1 MDLLQTSF
9 YNNTAATWLTALGI
23 TLASYLALRV
33 LKRLVLRNLMALAR
47 RTSTDW
53 DDVVG
58 TILEKTSR
66 LFLFVI
72 ALLIG
77 SRLLTLTG
85 AAERA
90 LTYIAVIGTVLQLGF
105 WGRGAIVSMITRHV
119 DRTRE
124 KDPGAAT
131 TMAALAVVLQLIM
144 WTILLLMG
152 LQNVGVE
159 VAPLIAGLGVGGIAV
174 ALAVQNILGDLFAS
188 LSIVLDKPFVIGDFI
203 VVGDMAGKVEH
214 VGLKT
219 TRVRSLS
226 GEQIIFSNSDLLS
239 TRIRN
244 FKRMWERR
252 IVFRVGVVY
261 QTERAHLE
269 EIPGMLR
276 AAVEAREKARFDRA
290 HFVSFGPSSLDF
302 ETVYYV
308 KDPEYSVYMDT
319 HQAINLDIL
328 DRFNGAGISF
338 AYPTQMI
345 YVEGVGTA
353 ASAKA

>member
-1 MDLLQTSF
+1 MELLQTRF
-9 YNNTAATWLTALGI
+9 YNNTATTWLIAIGI
-23 TLASYLALRV
+23 TLAAYLALTV
-33 LKRLVLRNLMALAR
+33 LKKLLLRNLAVFAR
-47 RTSTDW
+47 RTRTDW
-53 DDVVG
+53 DDVI
-58 TILEKTSR
+58 TSILGKTSKF
-66 LFLFVI
+66 FLFVI

-90 LTYIAVIGTVLQLGF
+90 LTYVAVIGTFLQLGF
-105 WGRGAIVSMITRHV
+105 WGRGALLTLFSRHV

-131 TMAALAVVLQLIM
+131 TMAALAVVLQLVM

-159 VAPLIAGLGVGGIAV
+159 VAPILAGLGVGGIAV
-174 ALAVQNILGDLFAS
+174 ALALQNILGDLFAS
-188 LSIVLDKPFVIGDFI
+188 LSIVLDKPFVIGDFV
-203 VVGDMAGKVEH
+203 VVGDMAGTVEH

-226 GEQIIFSNSDLLS
+226 GEQIIFSNSDMLS

-252 IVFRVGVVY
+252 VVFRVGVIY
-261 QTERAHLE
+261 QTDRARIE

-290 HFVSFGPSSLDF
+290 HFVTFGPSSLDF
-302 ETVYYV
+302 ETVYFV
-308 KDPEYSVYMDT
+308 KDPDYNVYMDT
-319 HQAINLDIL
+319 HQAINLEIL
-328 DRFNGAGISF
+328 DRFQSAGISF
-338 AYPTQMI
+338 AYPTQTV
-345 YVEGVGTA
+345 YVEGVEIA
-353 ASAKA
+353 EK

>member
-1 MDLLQTSF
+1 MDLLQTRF
-9 YNNTAATWLTALGI
+9 YNDTAATWLIALGI
-23 TLASYLALRV
+23 TLTSYLALTV
-33 LKRLVLRNLMALAR
+33 LKTLFLRNLATLAR
-47 RTSTDW
+47 RTRTDW
-53 DDVVG
+53 DDMLG
-58 TILEKTSR
+58 SILGRTSR
-66 LFLFVI
+66 VFLFVV

-77 SRLLTLTG
+77 SRLLSLTDG
-85 AAERA
+85 ADHA
-90 LTYIAVIGTVLQLGF
+90 LAYIAVIGTVLQLGF
-105 WGRGAIVSMITRHV
+105 WGRGAILTLIARQV
-119 DRTRE
+119 DRARE

-131 TMAALAVVLQLIM
+131 TMAAVAIVLQLVM
-144 WTILLLMG
+144 WTVLLLMG
-152 LQNVGVE
+152 LDNLGVE

-203 VVGDMAGKVEH
+203 VVGELAGNVEH

-252 IVFRVGVVY
+252 VVFRVGVIY
-261 QTERAHLE
+261 QTERADIE
-269 EIPGMLR
+269 QIPGMLR
-276 AAVEAREKARFDRA
+276 AAVEGREKARFDRA
-290 HFVSFGPSSLDF
+290 HFVAFGPSSLDF
-302 ETVYYV
+302 ETVYFV
-308 KDPEYSVYMDT
+308 KDPDYTVYMDT
-319 HQAINLDIL
+319 HQAVNLEIL
-328 DRFNGAGISF
+328 DRFRDAGISF

-353 ASAKA
+353 PNP